1 MKLTTK
7 KLESLIQEMMG
18 RRFDQDQEHKILG
31 IIKKCRNLMLDLQVV
46 QGFFPTII
54 NGVYFYDKEEDIQK
68 AIHNTVRI
76 PHVKQDIMKHYAAIQ
91 KIANIL
97 EELNQYLVLL
107 ESLELEPGSLAR
119 TTKGLLFM
127 GLFGPDT
134 TGTSHSIKLD
144 ELREMMDTGIMFL
157 EDINNY
163 SPGFF
168 GDGNMGFDLMREIVN
183 SFHVN
188 YFGLEDYLESV
199 I

>member
-18 RRFDQDQEHKILG
+18 RRFTQEQEQKILG
-31 IIKKCRNLMLDLQVV
+31 IIKKCRSLMLDLQVV

-54 NGVYFYDKEEDIQK
+54 NSVYSYKKEEDIQK
-68 AIHNTVRI
+68 AIHNSVRAA
-76 PHVKQDIMKHYAAIQ
+76 HVKRAIMKHYAAVQ

-107 ESLELEPGSLAR
+107 ESLELEPGRLAR
-119 TTKGLLFM
+119 TAKGLLFM
-127 GLFGPDT
+127 GLFGPT
-134 TGTSHSIKLD
+134 TVTRINIKLD
-144 ELREMMDTGIMFL
+144 ELVDMMDTGIMFL
-157 EDINNY
+157 EDIE
-163 SPGFF
+163 SEAPGFF
-168 GDGNMGFDLMREIVN
+168 GEGNLGFEHMREIVN

-199 I
+199 T

>member
-18 RRFDQDQEHKILG
+18 RRFTQEQEKKILALIG
-31 IIKKCRNLMLDLQVV
+31 KSRNLMLDLQVV

-76 PHVKQDIMKHYAAIQ
+76 PHVKQAIMKHYAAVQ
-91 KIANIL
+91 KVANIL

-107 ESLELEPGSLAR
+107 TDLELEPGNLAR

-127 GLFGPDT
+127 GLFGPT
-134 TGTSHSIKLD
+134 TVTGINIKLD
-144 ELREMMDTGIMFL
+144 ELAGMMDTGVMFL
-157 EDINNY
+157 EDIE
-163 SPGFF
+163 SAAPGFF
-168 GDGNMGFDLMREIVN
+168 GDGNLGFEYMRDIAD
-183 SFHVN
+183 SFHNN
-188 YFGLEDYLESV
+188 YSDLFDYLERV
-199 I
+199 V